1 MSAIVLCL
9 ADYRKREPVMFDIFG
24 PIELAAGFQIF
35 CLFSSIALCRIATEW
50 TRAGAN
56 PRQ

>member
-1 MSAIVLCL
+1 MSATLLCL

-35 CLFSSIALCRIATEW
+35 CLFSLIALCRIATDGL
-50 TRAGAN
+50 RAGA
-56 PRQ
+56 PRR